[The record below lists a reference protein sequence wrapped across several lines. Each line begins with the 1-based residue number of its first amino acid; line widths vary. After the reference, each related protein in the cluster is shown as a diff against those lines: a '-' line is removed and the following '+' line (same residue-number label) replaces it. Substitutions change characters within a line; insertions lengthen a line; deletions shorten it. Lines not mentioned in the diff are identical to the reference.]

1 MRPVITADACKT
13 VVDEASART
22 VGVPGARGTKRAVH
36 FVEAV
41 EIFHLMD
48 EKMAWE
54 DDGKVPPER
63 QKKAYAM
70 LVSAAKKCF
79 PKADQKEILGRLGL
93 SYELV
98 QLLRDGQPMP
108 QETVSVELLKKL
120 FKQLREDVIA
130 EEIKAG

>member
-1 MRPVITADACKT
+1 MKPVITADACKT
-13 VVDEASART
+13 VVDEAAART
-22 VGVPGARGTKRAVH
+22 VGVPGARGTKRALH

-41 EIFHLMD
+41 GIFHLMD

-63 QKKAYAM
+63 QKKAYSL
-70 LVSAAKKCF
+70 LVNAAKKCF
-79 PKADQKEILGRLGL
+79 PKVEHKEVIGRLGL
-93 SYELV
+93 TYELV
-98 QLLRDGQPMP
+98 QLLRDDQPMP
-108 QETVSVELLKKL
+108 QEEVSVELLKKI